1 MANKKKNEDLYCVCR
16 GVSEGDM
23 VACDYCDEW
32 FHLKCIELKKK
43 DIKNIKHYK
52 CAKCVKLKRKTLL
65 KGSKSDESDS
75 DSSDSDES
83 LLLDNNKGRVR
94 WINSKS
100 GKPIPTK
107 PTLSISALAT
117 LPSPPATASIP
128 LSPPAC
134 APLPVP
140 FAPANSP
147 SSPTM
152 SQKPMLDIRKRVVSQ
167 LKELIPEPTA
177 MEIEQHMFTHV
188 RRNWLSKYF
197 AILKRNNVLKHGF
210 LVYQCKFEASP
221 EYRLK
226 FRDFL
231 VALKDKANDLPRRVI
246 FYYRSLFFFKFI
258 VFKIAIIWIYF
269 L

>member
-1 MANKKKNEDLYCVCR
+1 MIGKTV
-16 GVSEGDM
+16 EGR
-23 VACDYCDEW
+23 E
-32 FHLKCIELKKK
+32 CIL
-43 DIKNIKHYK
+43 
-52 CAKCVKLKRKTLL
+52 R
-65 KGSKSDESDS
+65 GSKAYDFT
-75 DSSDSDES
+75 
-83 LLLDNNKGRVR
+83 
-94 WINSKS
+94 S

-177 MEIEQHMFTHV
+177 MEIEQHMFTHA
-188 RRNWLSKYF
+188 RRNGLSKYF
-197 AILKRNNVLKHGF
+197 AILKRNNVDWQQAR
-210 LVYQCKFEASP
+210 YSP
-221 EYRLK
+221 NLAITT
-226 FRDFL
+226 F
-231 VALKDKANDLPRRVI
+231 ANFGMPRRKYVSDLTL
-246 FYYRSLFFFKFI
+246 RT
-258 VFKIAIIWIYF
+258 
-269 L
+269 